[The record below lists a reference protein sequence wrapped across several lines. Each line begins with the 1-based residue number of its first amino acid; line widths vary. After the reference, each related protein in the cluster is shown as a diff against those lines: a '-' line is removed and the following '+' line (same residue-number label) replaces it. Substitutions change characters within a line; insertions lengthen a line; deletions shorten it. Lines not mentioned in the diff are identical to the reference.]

1 MADNLDTIFD
11 FGYTTPA
18 LRLSSPEDFR
28 KTRKG
33 SREAEKFPTKNDVTN
48 TSQLVR
54 DTSHAMT
61 SLSWFHEDL
70 AQARFFG
77 GRSFTI

>member
-1 MADNLDTIFD
+1 MRLR
-11 FGYTTPA
+11 YTTPA
-18 LRLSSPEDFR
+18 LRLSSPWNLKIRTE
-28 KTRKG
+28 G
-33 SREAEKFPTKNDVTN
+33 SREAEKFPTKHDVTN

-70 AQARFFG
+70 AQAGFFG
-77 GRSFTI
+77 GRTFTI